1 MSCDYTHFM
10 SRKLTLLKQI
20 MYISVL
26 VLIEFLWYNFQLM
39 ETQDKLSEKDE
50 DLSSK
55 STESEQKVCS
65 L

>member
-1 MSCDYTHFM
+1 M
-10 SRKLTLLKQI
+10 LKQI